1 MLLEPHYY
9 YEHNKL
15 NLSFSIYKDIKLF
28 DKVKFYIE
36 KEIKNWYDRNLKHK
50 HYIILN
56 SELGIYMSNFDFD
69 YKFFQFDILI
79 GFSYRSALASG
90 GKNPK
95 EYDKYNIY
103 TTLFFN
109 Q

>member
-1 MLLEPHYY
+1 MLLELYYY
-9 YEHNKL
+9 YENNKP
-15 NLSFSIYKDIKLF
+15 NFSFSIYKDVKLF
-28 DKVKFYIE
+28 NKNKFYIE
-36 KEIKNWYDRNLKHK
+36 KEIKNWYDSKLKHK

-56 SELGIYMSNFDFD
+56 SELGIYIPNFD

-103 TTLFFN
+103 ATLFFN

>member
-1 MLLEPHYY
+1 MLMEISYHYK
-9 YEHNKL
+9 N
-15 NLSFSIYKDIKLF
+15 NFSFSIYKDIKLF

-36 KEIKNWYDRNLKHK
+36 KEIKNWYDRNLKNK

-56 SELGIYMSNFDFD
+56 SELGISLKDDENFNDF
-69 YKFFQFDILI
+69 YYRFFQFDILV

-103 TTLFFN
+103 ATLFFK
-109 Q
+109 